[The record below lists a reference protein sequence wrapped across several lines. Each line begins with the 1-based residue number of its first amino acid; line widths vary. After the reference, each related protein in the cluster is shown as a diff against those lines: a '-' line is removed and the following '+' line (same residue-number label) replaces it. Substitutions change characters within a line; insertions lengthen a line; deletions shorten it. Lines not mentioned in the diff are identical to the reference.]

1 VRREIALRRPMSQPT
16 FPQPPSDEDRLD
28 LRAYLRPV
36 WRWKWVVVLIVGIAT
51 AGTYFLSSRQPKQ
64 YVSSTPVYIVVADP
78 AAAVGSPQLQ
88 LLGPPSAQ
96 NMQDLATAQSV
107 AAAVYQRL
115 HLPLGSAG
123 YVSVAPLGGSAGATS
138 FLVVTATSSSPTLA
152 ARLAN
157 TYVAVFL
164 DARRSAQAAQALSDA
179 DVIRRALR
187 ALPNTP
193 ANAAERQTL
202 LTQDVQYRT
211 TAANP
216 SAGARQINPAVAPTA
231 PTSPKPVHD
240 AILGGIVG
248 LLLGIAAA
256 FGLELL
262 DRRLVRV
269 SSVESIY
276 GLPVLAVLPHVRRP
290 TPTRDG
296 HAMIPPAFVE
306 PMRSLR
312 INVGMATGVSPRRTL
327 LVTSGV
333 AGEGKSTV
341 VRDLALVCAEA
352 GEAVLVIDAD
362 LRRPSIAKLLGVEPQ
377 LGLAQVLRREVVPAQ
392 AIVPVHRPGPYPAS
406 RNGSNGAAP
415 TGDPRLRGSIDLL
428 SYGERVANPVGLL
441 GSVEMRSTL
450 AAAIGRYDTVIL
462 DSAPLLVVADT
473 VPLLEMVDAV
483 ILVARLGLTT
493 RDSADRLAT
502 LLQRVPKTNL
512 AGVVTNDMR
521 GTFLEGG
528 YGGYGYGY
536 GSRARAA
543 TTGTG

>member
-1 VRREIALRRPMSQPT
+1 MTQPT
-16 FPQPPSDEDRLD
+16 FPPPPTEQDRID

-36 WRWKWVVVLIVGIAT
+36 WRWKWVVVLIVIIAT
-51 AGTYFLSSRQPKQ
+51 GGTYYLSSRQPKQ

-78 AAAVGSPQLQ
+78 AAAVGSPELQ
-88 LLGPPSAQ
+88 LLGPPTAQ
-96 NMQDLATAQSV
+96 NMADLATLFTAQSV
-107 AAAVYQRL
+107 EAAVYQQL
-115 HLPLGSAG
+115 HLPLGTAG
-123 YVSVAPLGGSAGATS
+123 AVNVAPLAGGGSTGTTS
-138 FLVVTATSSSPTLA
+138 FLIVTATSHSPTLA

-157 TYVAVFL
+157 TYVSVFL
-164 DARRSAQAAQALSDA
+164 ASRRSAQAAQALSDA
-179 DVIRRALR
+179 TVTRRALQ
-187 ALPNTP
+187 ALPNTA
-193 ANAAERQTL
+193 ANAPERQTL
-202 LTQDVQYRT
+202 LTQDVQFRT

-216 SAGARQINPAVAPTA
+216 SAGARQINPAVPPTA
-231 PTSPKPVHD
+231 PSSPRPKHD

-276 GLPVLAVLPHVRRP
+276 GMPVLAVLPHVRRP
-290 TPTRDG
+290 TPSREG

-306 PMRSLR
+306 PMRTLR
-312 INVGMATGVSPRRTL
+312 INVGMAAGMRPRRTL

-333 AGEGKSTV
+333 SGEGKSTV

-362 LRRPSIAKLLGVEPQ
+362 LRRPDIAKLLGVEAP
-377 LGLAQVLRREVVPAQ
+377 LGLAQVLRREVLPAQ
-392 AIVPVHRPGPYPAS
+392 AIVSVHRPGPYPAS
-406 RNGSNGAAP
+406 QNGSNGAGPA
-415 TGDPRLRGSIDLL
+415 GDPRLRGSIDLL

-441 GSVEMRSTL
+441 ASAEMASTL

-462 DSAPLLVVADT
+462 DSAPLLAVSDT
-473 VPLLEMVDAV
+473 VPLLEMADAV

-502 LLQRVPKTNL
+502 LLQRVPKANL
-512 AGVVTNDMR
+512 AGVVTNDVR
-521 GTFLEGG
+521 GNFLDGG
-528 YGGYGYGY
+528 YGGYGAYGY
-536 GSRARAA
+536 GAHGHAA
-543 TTGTG
+543 TIGAD

>member
-1 VRREIALRRPMSQPT
+1 M
-16 FPQPPSDEDRLD
+16 
-28 LRAYLRPV
+28 
-36 WRWKWVVVLIVGIAT
+36 
-51 AGTYFLSSRQPKQ
+51 
-64 YVSSTPVYIVVADP
+64 
-78 AAAVGSPQLQ
+78 
-88 LLGPPSAQ
+88 
-96 NMQDLATAQSV
+96 
-107 AAAVYQRL
+107 YQQL

-123 YVSVAPLGGSAGATS
+123 SVSVAPLAGGGSTGTTS
-138 FLVVTATSSSPTLA
+138 FLIVTATSGSPTLA

-157 TYVAVFL
+157 TYVSVFL
-164 DARRSAQAAQALSDA
+164 ASRRSAQAAQALSDA
-179 DVIRRALR
+179 KRPGGRWTPFPTR
-187 ALPNTP
+187 P

-202 LTQDVQYRT
+202 LTQDVQFRT

-216 SAGARQINPAVAPTA
+216 SAGARQINPAVPPTA
-231 PTSPKPVHD
+231 PSSPRPKHD

-276 GLPVLAVLPHVRRP
+276 GMPVLAVLPHVRRP
-290 TPTRDG
+290 TPSRDG

-306 PMRSLR
+306 PMRTLR
-312 INVGMATGVSPRRTL
+312 INVGMATGVKPRRTL

-333 AGEGKSTV
+333 SGEGKSTV

-362 LRRPSIAKLLGVEPQ
+362 LRRPSIAKLLGVEAQ
-377 LGLAQVLRREVVPAQ
+377 LGLAQVLRREVLPAQ
-392 AIVPVHRPGPYPAS
+392 AIVAVHRPGPYPAS
-406 RNGSNGAAP
+406 HNGSNGAGP

-428 SYGERVANPVGLL
+428 SYGEQVANPVGLL
-441 GSVEMRSTL
+441 ASAEMASTL

-462 DSAPLLVVADT
+462 DSAPLLAVSDT
-473 VPLLEMVDAV
+473 VPLLEMADAV

-493 RDSADRLAT
+493 RDSADRLAI
-502 LLQRVPKTNL
+502 LIQRVPKANL

-521 GTFLEGG
+521 GNFLDGG
-528 YGGYGYGY
+528 WWIRHVRLR
-536 GSRARAA
+536 RARACGNA
-543 TTGTG
+543 PAPADLGSLVTPDASVARHRLPVTAPVWPS